1 MKRDY
6 NFSEILSSCIASQ
19 DLEDLGSACYP
30 GFFTFLN
37 GMDYGGI
44 FHDLDDCLF
53 EDVFKLAAIICKLHC
68 VFHLVESVFFEGYGR
83 QCLCRK
89 RFVDALPLIHPYRTE
104 TNMPHYTYQH
114 TQQESEFTYILCGFY
129 VPQLIQ

>member
-89 RFVDALPLIHPYRTE
+89 RFVDALPLIHPT
-104 TNMPHYTYQH
+104 
-114 TQQESEFTYILCGFY
+114 F
-129 VPQLIQ
+129 